1 MRVTI
6 KELRRIIKEEYA
18 KVLEENEI
26 SGNPDQP
33 DTIKALTD
41 ISELLTADQR
51 KQLASV
57 FGHTI
62 NTAKSTMEKLESAS
76 DKRWEMPTEWPPEG
90 TKEWTNQ
97 HQLITDIQVLDEE
110 NKKLKNALTEIGE
123 RFEKFENLIDPDRN
137 KDAALANL
145 YKNLQDRGIELS
157 SPEAKS
163 MIDAFRRIP

>member
-137 KDAALANL
+137 EHAEVQKQLKKFQAQNIPLDDKRVQDWLANL
-145 YKNLQDRGIELS
+145 SQ
-157 SPEAKS
+157 
-163 MIDAFRRIP
+163 